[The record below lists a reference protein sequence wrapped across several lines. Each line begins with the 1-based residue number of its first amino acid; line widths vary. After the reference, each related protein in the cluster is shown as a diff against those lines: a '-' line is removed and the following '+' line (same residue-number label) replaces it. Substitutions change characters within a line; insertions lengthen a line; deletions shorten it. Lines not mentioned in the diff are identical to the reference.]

1 MDSKL
6 LVGLIKEVVQREVK
20 QQVKEELAKMIK
32 SGAVTLNSQK
42 KTTSPTLRE
51 MTEIAAQ
58 PVRKQQPI
66 QQQRPQQMK
75 EYTSNPMLNEVLNMT
90 TPFTAK
96 ERAEGSMPGMEGGSV
111 LDMLQPERT
120 MEEDWETMDYRMEQN
135 IPQNMPN
142 FQSTGDGLQDATIK
156 ALTRDYSQLVKRFK

>member
-6 LVGLIKEVVQREVK
+6 LVGLIKEVVKSEVK
-20 QQVKEELAKMIK
+20 QQVKEELAKLIK
-32 SGAVTLNSQK
+32 SGAVTLNKERKQPS
-42 KTTSPTLRE
+42 LME
-51 MTEIAAQ
+51 MTEVPQTI
-58 PVRKQQPI
+58 VRKQQPI
-66 QQQRPQQMK
+66 QQQPKQMK

-111 LDMLQPERT
+111 LDMLQPQRT
-120 MEEDWETMDYRMEQN
+120 MEEDWETMDYRMEQQ

-142 FQSTGDGLQDATIK
+142 FQSTGDDLQDATIK

>member
-6 LVGLIKEVVQREVK
+6 LVGLIKEVVKSEVK
-20 QQVKEELAKMIK
+20 QQVKEELAKLIK
-32 SGAVTLNSQK
+32 SGAVTLNKERKQPS
-42 KTTSPTLRE
+42 LME
-51 MTEIAAQ
+51 MTEVQA
-58 PVRKQQPI
+58 PVVRKQQPI
-66 QQQRPQQMK
+66 QQKPQQMK

-96 ERAEGSMPGMEGGSV
+96 ERAEGGMPGMEGGSV
-111 LDMLQPERT
+111 LDMLQPQRT
-120 MEEDWETMDYRMEQN
+120 MEEDWETMDYRMDQQ

-142 FQSTGDGLQDATIK
+142 FQSTGDDLQDATIK